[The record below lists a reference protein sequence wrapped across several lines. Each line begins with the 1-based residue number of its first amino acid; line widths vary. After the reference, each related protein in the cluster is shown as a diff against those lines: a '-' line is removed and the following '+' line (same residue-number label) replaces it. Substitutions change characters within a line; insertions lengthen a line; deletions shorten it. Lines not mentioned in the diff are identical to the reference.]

1 MTEEAAG
8 NPVRLVIDDTARDP
22 SSKIWYALPGGYF
35 DVPIDALDP
44 APGSE
49 QETQLAQALA
59 LILDLA
65 PEDQRDRYTGALR
78 DVRFMAGQMRSE
90 GVIACSLGM
99 HYADDGSSA
108 SSVFTVAL
116 REVAWA
122 PAKITAVRAVS
133 LRECAENVELLTLP
147 GGRPA
152 SITDTMVTMPALEG
166 IPGQE
171 LYQCNLYVP
180 APSGTQLGVLT
191 LSTTA
196 VDSRK
201 HYRDLMEGIAHTVS
215 FHDPLP
221 EIERAARG
229 DADDGAG
236 GVADDI
242 ASDFG

>member
-1 MTEEAAG
+1 MTQEAAEV
-8 NPVRLVIDDTARDP
+8 PMRLVIDDTARDP
-22 SSKIWYALPGGYF
+22 SSKIWYALPDSF
-35 DVPIDALDP
+35 IDVPVDALDP
-44 APGSE
+44 QPGSE
-49 QETQLAQALA
+49 QETYLEQALA
-59 LILDLA
+59 LILEVA

-78 DVRFMAGQMRSE
+78 DVRFMAKQMRSE

-116 REVAWA
+116 TDIEWA
-122 PAKITAVRAVS
+122 PAKVTAVRAVS
-133 LRECAENVELLTLP
+133 LRGSAENVGLLTLP

-152 SITDTMVTMPALEG
+152 TISDTLITMTVPEG
-166 IPGQE
+166 VPSQE
-171 LYQCNLYVP
+171 VYQCNLYIP
-180 APSGTQLGVLT
+180 APAGTQLGVLT

-196 VDSRK
+196 VGSRK
-201 HYRDLMEGIAHTVS
+201 HYRDLMEGIAYTVS

-229 DADDGAG
+229 DEADGIAN
-236 GVADDI
+236 DI

>member
-1 MTEEAAG
+1 M
-8 NPVRLVIDDTARDP
+8 IDDTARDP
-22 SSKIWYALPGGYF
+22 SSKIWYALPAGFFG
-35 DVPIDALDP
+35 VPIDVLDP
-44 APGSE
+44 EPGSE
-49 QETQLAQALA
+49 QAAHLEQALA
-59 LILDLA
+59 LVLDLV
-65 PEDQRDRYTGALR
+65 PDDQRDQYTGTLR
-78 DVRFMAGQMRSE
+78 DVRFMAAQMRNE

-116 REVAWA
+116 RDIEWA

-133 LRECAENVELLTLP
+133 LRECAENVGLLTLP

-152 SITDTMVTMPALEG
+152 SVSDTVITMPALAG
-166 IPGQE
+166 VPSQDV
-171 LYQCNLYVP
+171 YQCNLYIP

-191 LSTTA
+191 LSSTA

-201 HYRDLMEGIAHTVS
+201 HYRDMMEGIAHTVS

-221 EIERAARG
+221 EIERAVRNEA
-229 DADDGAG
+229 ADGTNSI
-236 GVADDI
+236 ADDI